1 MSCTKK
7 RQSWSTITNEF
18 WNVPIWSF
26 AIHLRLWVW
35 QQIWHFLAKNILWKK
50 YFFNCLKRDF
60 SKSIT
65 NIVSVSPTFKM
76 TWLHRVLSV
85 WLFYYIQSW
94 EFYWFENF
102 IYFICKLNC
111 LKWNLDEMKMKLS
124 NYVIWLPIQCN
135 NTLNAPRSHI
145 SCTVC
150 NFVC

>member
-35 QQIWHFLAKNILWKK
+35 QQIWHFLAKNILYIWTN
-50 YFFNCLKRDF
+50 FFSTVWNIIFQSLSQILLALVPL
-60 SKSIT
+60 SKWHDYIESWVSDCFIT
-65 NIVSVSPTFKM
+65 SSQF
-76 TWLHRVLSV
+76 H
-85 WLFYYIQSW
+85 
-94 EFYWFENF
+94 WFENF

-124 NYVIWLPIQCN
+124 NYGIWLPIQCN